1 MKTNVMCC
9 FFPDLQN
16 DHVDFCSLGTVYP
29 YRNKPWCDFYQ
40 IKLAT
45 SLIKS
50 DTDEGLSKRLN
61 EDKDFLIIL
70 FRIYSP

>member
-16 DHVDFCSLGTVYP
+16 DHVDFFSLGTVYP

-50 DTDEGLSKRLN
+50 DTDEGLVKTF
-61 EDKDFLIIL
+61 E
-70 FRIYSP
+70 